1 MSIINNS
8 SLRSGDNLIKD
19 VQVTYAAEE
28 EKEEGESQINTE
40 RVNLFGKMNGK

>member
-28 EKEEGESQINTE
+28 GEGESQINTE

>member
-28 EKEEGESQINTE
+28 EKGESQINPE
-40 RVNLFGKMNGK
+40 RVNLFGKMSGK